1 MKRKTCF
8 TAAVILILSF
18 CASYFQLFYTP
29 DRFLMDKLYLT
40 PSGTDNRIRIVT
52 IDEKTLDAYG
62 SFSTWS
68 REKSAELVRKLN
80 SSAESRPSVI
90 GFDVMF
96 IGATDEETDAA
107 LADACKI
114 EDNVVTAVNIV
125 NETVLK
131 SHMNSNQLTED
142 PLHISLVEKPYDE
155 LSNYTGIGFANTIAD
170 DDSYIR
176 RSILYRTHDNETIDS
191 FSYAVYK
198 TYCRKNSLT
207 PYVPDLGD
215 YNEFSFCYSGK
226 PGTYETVSL
235 VDVLDGTVDARTF
248 KDCIVL
254 IGAYAPGMQDAF
266 NTPVNRSIQMYG
278 VEIHAN
284 IIEAFLE
291 EQTYHS
297 LPLLWSALATGLIAL
312 FYYLILTKS
321 QSSHNSDKTAA
332 RTHTFGSLLARI
344 NIISG
349 TFIGI
354 ALIAAELLI
363 GRLLFRRGIEIPLL
377 TLPVFLILIYAFQL
391 IGSYIEERM
400 KRKQIV
406 SAFKKYVAPQIVDEL
421 SQKEQFE
428 IALGGENRD
437 IAVLFV
443 DIRGFTPLSE
453 SLEPEQVVKILNEYL
468 ALTTDSIFRNSGTLD
483 KFIGDATMAVFNA
496 PFDLDDYVY
505 RAVCAARDIVSGS
518 KELQDRLYEQFGKT
532 VKFGIGVHC
541 GPAIVGN
548 IGCDVRMD
556 YTAIGDT
563 VNTAARLESNAKGGQ
578 ILISDAVLKRL
589 ENRIMVTEIGTIPL
603 KGKSNEVMVYQVDE
617 ILS

>member
-1 MKRKTCF
+1 MKKKTYF
-8 TAAVILILSF
+8 TAVVILILSF
-18 CASYFQLFYTP
+18 CASYFQFFYTP

-40 PSGTDNRIRIVT
+40 PSNTDNRIRIIA
-52 IDEKTLDAYG
+52 IDEKTLNAYG
-62 SFSTWS
+62 PFNTWS
-68 REKSAELVRKLN
+68 REKSAELVTRLN

-96 IGATDEETDAA
+96 IGSTDEKTDAA
-107 LADACKI
+107 LANACKI
-114 EDNVVTAVNIV
+114 EDNVITAVNIV

-131 SHMNSNQLTED
+131 SHMNSNQLKED
-142 PLHISLVEKPYDE
+142 PLHISLVEKPYNE
-155 LSNYTGIGFANTIAD
+155 LSDCTGIGFANTIAD

-176 RSILYRTHDNETIDS
+176 RSILCRTHDGETIDS

-226 PGTYETVSL
+226 PGTYETISL
-235 VDVLDGTVDARTF
+235 VDVLDGTVDTRTF

-254 IGAYAPGMQDAF
+254 VGAYAPGMQDAF
-266 NTPVNRSIQMYG
+266 NTPTNRSEQMYG

-284 IIEAFLE
+284 IIEAFME
-291 EQTYHS
+291 EKTYHP
-297 LPLLWSALATGLIAL
+297 LPSLWSAIATGLLAL
-312 FYYLILTKS
+312 LYYLILTKS
-321 QSSHNSDKTAA
+321 QSSPNSA
-332 RTHTFGSLLARI
+332 RTDTPRTFGSLFARI

-354 ALIAAELLI
+354 ALIVAELLV
-363 GRLLFRRGIEIPLL
+363 GRFLFHRGMELPLL

-468 ALTTDSIFRNSGTLD
+468 ALTTDAIFRNSGTLD
-483 KFIGDATMAVFNA
+483 KFIGDATMAIFNA

-505 RAVCAARDIVSGS
+505 RAVCTARDIVAGS
-518 KELQDRLYEQFGKT
+518 SELQDRLYEQFGKT
-532 VKFGIGVHC
+532 VRFGIGVHC

-578 ILISDAVLKRL
+578 ILISDTVLKRL
-589 ENRIMVTEIGTIPL
+589 ENRIAVSEVGTIPL
-603 KGKSNEVMVYQVDE
+603 KGKSNEVMVYQLDQ